1 MQININTYMC
11 IYICYICCML
21 YIYRIK
27 RWFEELISV
36 MKKIKVSNIIE
47 IDWGKG
53 QF

>member
-1 MQININTYMC
+1 MKININTC
-11 IYICYICCML
+11 ICAYICCML
-21 YIYRIK
+21 YIYCIK